1 MSTALLQELHQEY
14 RRLYIAGSG
23 LAAGDFRLKRLLP
36 QLQQLGERSPV
47 FKKLGEG
54 AAALLEPAD
63 ADESV
68 QGAALLEHTLLLE
81 SVLYTQGTTQ
91 VEGTPGPVPVRK
103 LTLRTAQPYR
113 KLAPVLEA
121 LSTTGSGR
129 YEIVVDAFKEGIF
142 ADMRLL
148 PLAVSALND
157 PYSEL
162 ADYVKEEILP
172 SYGPEISI
180 YLLEGFNPAGG
191 RSEARKLEAIA
202 KAGVSG
208 HLETIYHAAQSG
220 SDEVRVAAIPCLAG
234 DEEYIPALL
243 AWSADKKKAIREAAY
258 KGLAAGG
265 SGQGAERLYEAY
277 CDGKD
282 RDMVAEVLA
291 NRPAV
296 LAAEKLADLFMEK
309 LHQAPQDNSDPK
321 QTEAAWIEI
330 KQLMRALL
338 MARSRKLDEIYS
350 YVISGYDRFLGLG
363 WRILLTEAARY
374 KQSSE
379 TETSLREL
387 QELAERDYNYLLYYF
402 RAARR
407 MMNKKELYNHFAGG
421 LKQKLL
427 SFMRKEKDAAQREQ
441 ALIDILDR
449 VIINPRAPYNYRT
462 VDTYQRISPEEI
474 EASWDPRWLDWFIQR
489 DALNPACSFARPG
502 HQGGRDYLL
511 KKLKTP
517 PQPSDDEVLSNLF
530 TGLERAGVPE
540 PERLE
545 LLMAVLENGRFEHMS
560 QFSPSL
566 TRLMERFP
574 PGYRSR
580 LEAVTPRYGSVAKRQ
595 LEYLLSTINL
605 T

>member
-1 MSTALLQELHQEY
+1 MSTALLQELHQEF

-63 ADESV
+63 ADEAAL
-68 QGAALLEHTLLLE
+68 GAALLEHTLLLE
-81 SVLYTQGTTQ
+81 SVLYTQGSMN
-91 VEGTPGPVPVRK
+91 VEGTPGPLPVQSFRLETK
-103 LTLRTAQPYR
+103 QPYR

-129 YEIVVDAFKEGIF
+129 YEIVEDAFQQGVF
-142 ADMRLL
+142 QDLRLL

-162 ADYVKEEILP
+162 ADYVKEHILP
-172 SYGPEISI
+172 SYGPGIGV
-180 YLLEGFNPAGG
+180 YLLESFNPAGG
-191 RSEARKLEAIA
+191 RSEARKLEVIA
-202 KAGVSG
+202 NTGAAG
-208 HLETIYHAAQSG
+208 HLETVYHAAESG

-234 DEEYIPALL
+234 DEKYTPVLL
-243 AWSADKKKAIREAAY
+243 EWAADKKKAIREAAY

-265 SGQGAERLYEAY
+265 SEQGAERLYEAF

-282 RDMVAEVLA
+282 REMVAEVLA
-291 NRPAV
+291 NRPAA
-296 LAAEKLADLFMEK
+296 LAVEKLADLFMEK
-309 LHQAPQDNSDPK
+309 LRQAPQDNGDPQ
-321 QTEAAWIEI
+321 QTEAAWTEI
-330 KQLMRALL
+330 QHLTRALL

-350 YVISGYDRFLGLG
+350 YVISGYDRFLALG
-363 WRILLTEAARY
+363 WRLLITLAARY
-374 KQSSE
+374 KQSSA
-379 TETSLREL
+379 TEASLREL

-407 MMNKKELYNHFAGG
+407 MMNPREIYNQFAGG
-421 LKQKLL
+421 FKARLL
-427 SFMRKEKDAAQREQ
+427 SFVKKEAAQREQ

-462 VDTYQRISPEEI
+462 VDTYQRMTPEEI

-489 DALNPACSFARPG
+489 DALNPVCSFARPG
-502 HQGGRDYLL
+502 HQGVRDYLL

-517 PQPSDDEVLSNLF
+517 PQPNDDEVLSNIF

-545 LLMAVLENGRFEHMS
+545 LLMAALENGSFEHTN
-560 QFSPSL
+560 QFSPPL

-574 PGYRSR
+574 SGYRSR
-580 LEAVTPRYGSVAKRQ
+580 LEAVAPRYPFVAKRQ
-595 LEYLLSTINL
+595 LEHLLSTIN
-605 T
+605 